1 MFKSVLLRKFIL
13 IFIITATV
21 STAVLISSYTL
32 LNKNRQIEQK
42 INELLPIANAV
53 ALLSTEYFESKLDYE
68 TYSYLCKEMANSVD
82 SYILIVQTNYSHRFL
97 SEAVD
102 DPEFIGEFKG
112 FIAQNNKFF
121 SGERFFSNKLS
132 INGKVYICTASHIF
146 NDSGTIIGN
155 SYVLTERANVFTNLI
170 FSNYTIILSALIS
183 LPFATIVTII
193 GVAQVLKPTKH
204 LIMVA
209 KEVSQG
215 NYEAKANEKIDGEFG
230 TFARAINTMTDRVS
244 DMVREVRVEKRQL
257 NQIIAGLSDGIAAID
272 TNGKIMHYNPALMNM
287 FGAVGVSTREEL
299 VPHPEIWELF
309 DAVLEAD
316 EVRMITYHTDD
327 GRAIWITVS
336 TIYDDE
342 NNCSGAVGLFKDSTE
357 MERLEN
363 MRKEYIANISHEFRT
378 PLTAIRGLLEP
389 LSDNMIR
396 DEETKQRYYNIMLDE
411 VGRLSRLISD
421 MMTISKLQSNALTF
435 ELEPVNVAEKLKQ
448 LAVSVISSAQKKNIE
463 VKLDVHEDLVA
474 LTDNDR
480 LSQALVILT
489 DNAVKYTN
497 EGGKVVIKAKYEKD
511 FSYLL
516 NEPNVAISNPS
527 YNSNKCKDKI
537 IISITDNGVGI
548 PSIDLQ
554 RIFER
559 FYTVSKSRTK
569 GSTGLG
575 LSIAQQILEALGETL
590 IVKSVEDKGS
600 TFMITLT
607 EFNPIRD
614 KEYLY

>member
-1 MFKSVLLRKFIL
+1 MKKSVLFRKFIM
-13 IFIITATV
+13 IFVITTAV
-21 STAVLISSYTL
+21 STLVLVSAYTL
-32 LNKNRQIEQK
+32 LSKDRLLAQK
-42 INELLPIANAV
+42 INELSPIANAV
-53 ALLSTEYFESKLDYE
+53 ALLTTEHLESKLDHE
-68 TYSYLCKEMANSVD
+68 TYLYLCKEMASSVD
-82 SYILIVQTNYSHRFL
+82 SYILIVETSYSHRYL

-102 DPEFIGEFKG
+102 DPEFINDFKR
-112 FIAQNNKFF
+112 FIATDNKFF
-121 SGERFFSNKLS
+121 SGERFFSKDLKIS
-132 INGKVYICTASHIF
+132 GKAYVCTAAHIYD
-146 NDSGTIIGN
+146 DSGTILGN
-155 SYVLTERANVFTNLI
+155 TFVLIEQSRV
-170 FSNYTIILSALIS
+170 FSNLVYSNYNIIISALIS
-183 LPFATIVTII
+183 LPFATIVPIS
-193 GVAQVLKPTKH
+193 GVIRALKPTKN

-230 TFARAINTMTDRVS
+230 TIARAINTMTDRVS
-244 DMVREVRVEKRQL
+244 NMVREVRVEKRQL

-272 TNGKIMHYNPALMNM
+272 TNGRIMHYNPALMNM

-299 VPHPEIWELF
+299 VPHPEIWEVF

-357 MERLEN
+357 AERLDN

-389 LSDNMIR
+389 LSDNMVP
-396 DEETKQRYYNIMLDE
+396 DDETKQRYYNIMLDE

-448 LAVSVISSAQKKNIE
+448 LAVSVNASALKKNIE
-463 VKLDVHEDLVA
+463 VVFEVQEDLAA

-480 LSQALVILT
+480 LSQVLVILT
-489 DNAVKYTN
+489 DNAIKYTK
-497 EGGKVVIKAKYEKD
+497 EGGKVAVSAKYEKD

-548 PSIDLQ
+548 PSMDLQ